1 MIVDQNRQ
9 IVIDLFK
16 QIMPDQIKQIIID
29 EIKQI
34 IRYQIKHITIDQI
47 KNMIRDQLTATKMYL
62 MPPQFSFS
70 DILVDDKISDMNIS
84 KIRTLL

>member
-1 MIVDQNRQ
+1 MIVDQNKQ

-47 KNMIRDQLTATKMYL
+47 KNMIRDQLTATKNVLDAPPPSFPSLIFWL
-62 MPPQFSFS
+62 M
-70 DILVDDKISDMNIS
+70 
-84 KIRTLL
+84 IRYQI